1 MLKSLICYSITIDDI
16 VYVIDCGKI
25 KMTDYNAERN
35 IYTLDARWVSK
46 ANARQRKGRAGRVQS
61 GD

>member
-1 MLKSLICYSITIDDI
+1 
-16 VYVIDCGKI
+16 
-25 KMTDYNAERN
+25 MTDYNAERN

-61 GD
+61 GDQIELLTKRIISLTPA